1 MLIKAKGILNF
12 SPLDVTKKHLAQ
24 SEWKTVAMIEIDGK
38 IDQYY
43 KWFIETRFMIKL
55 NKNLRGTHVTFISE
69 MLDRELYKK
78 VAEKYNGLEVEFYYS
93 VEPFTNGKHWWL
105 RVFCFDIEP
114 IREELNLDKYPYFG
128 LHLTLGRL
136 PVNQLDKG
144 QYIKGVCDFHQLLLS
159 GPRKKFDEYLI
170 IE

>member
-12 SPLDVTKKHLAQ
+12 SPLDVTKKHEAQ
-24 SEWKTVAMIEIDGK
+24 SEWKTVAMIDIDSEIDH
-38 IDQYY
+38 YY
-43 KWFIETRFMIKL
+43 RWFIESRFGLKL
-55 NKNLRGTHVTFISE
+55 NTNLRGAHITFISDR
-69 MLDRELYKK
+69 LDRELYRKIS
-78 VAEKYNGLEVEFYYS
+78 EKYNGQEVTFYYS

-114 IREELNLDKYPYFG
+114 IREELNLEKYPYHG
-128 LHLTLGRL
+128 LHLTLGRITPPYTEHGL
-136 PVNQLDKG
+136 
-144 QYIKGVCDFHQLLLS
+144 YIKEVCDFHQLLLT